1 MEITLEKIEL
11 VKDRTGVTYKEA
23 KDALE
28 AAEGNVV
35 DAIIAIEDS
44 VDSQTSSKKI
54 GAKGEAL
61 VDKIKDVIRKGNV
74 SRIQV
79 TKDDELILN
88 IPLSAG
94 IVGAVVGPW
103 VMLLGVVASFG
114 FKCQVSVVKDNGD
127 VIDIT
132 DKAGNL
138 YEDARVKGGEVADKL
153 KEKAPGVYESFV
165 EKGGEAVNKA
175 KDAAK
180 DAAEKIKSKNSA
192 EDLYDKAADMVDD
205 ALDAAEKVADK
216 AMDKVEEIKE
226 DVKEAIEKEEK

>member
-79 TKDDELILN
+79 TKEDELILN

-192 EDLYDKAADMVDD
+192 EDLYDKTADMVDD

>member
-79 TKDDELILN
+79 TNEDELILY

-132 DKAGNL
+132 DQAGNL

-165 EKGGEAVNKA
+165 EKAGEAVNKA
-175 KDAAK
+175 
-180 DAAEKIKSKNSA
+180 
-192 EDLYDKAADMVDD
+192 
-205 ALDAAEKVADK
+205 
-216 AMDKVEEIKE
+216 
-226 DVKEAIEKEEK
+226 

>member
-79 TKDDELILN
+79 TKEDELILN

>member
-61 VDKIKDVIRKGNV
+61 VDKIKDVILKGNV

-79 TKDDELILN
+79 TKEDELILN

>member
-61 VDKIKDVIRKGNV
+61 VDKIKDVIRKGNE

-79 TKDDELILN
+79 TKEDELILN

>member
-79 TKDDELILN
+79 TKEDELILN

-175 KDAAK
+175 KDTHPVVP
-180 DAAEKIKSKNSA
+180 NSYTLPVIPT
-192 EDLYDKAADMVDD
+192 EF
-205 ALDAAEKVADK
+205 
-216 AMDKVEEIKE
+216 I
-226 DVKEAIEKEEK
+226 

>member
-79 TKDDELILN
+79 TKEDELILN

-165 EKGGEAVNKA
+165 EKGGAAVNKA

>member
-79 TKDDELILN
+79 TKEDELILN

-205 ALDAAEKVADK
+205 VLDAAEKVADK